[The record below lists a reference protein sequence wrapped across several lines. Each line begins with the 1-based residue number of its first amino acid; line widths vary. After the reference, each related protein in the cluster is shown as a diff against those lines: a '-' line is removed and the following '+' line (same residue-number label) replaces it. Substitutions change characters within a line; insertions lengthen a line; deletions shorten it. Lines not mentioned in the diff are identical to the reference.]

1 MPDRDQTAAAAGRTL
16 TPAQADRIQAALI
29 SAAVEQFAWMDVAT
43 WLDEL
48 IAALNAVSAR
58 VKSP

>member
-1 MPDRDQTAAAAGRTL
+1 MPDPVIPIEGKL
-16 TPAQADRIQAALI
+16 TPAQAGLLEAELI
-29 SAAVEQFAWMDVAT
+29 RAAVEQFAWMDVET

-48 IAALNAVSAR
+48 IHTLNAVSAR